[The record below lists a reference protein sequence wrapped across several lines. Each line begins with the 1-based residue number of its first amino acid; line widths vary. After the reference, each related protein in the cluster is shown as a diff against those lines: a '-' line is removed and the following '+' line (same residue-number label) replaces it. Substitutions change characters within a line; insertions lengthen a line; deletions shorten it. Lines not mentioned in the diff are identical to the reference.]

1 MEKYYNLTTS
11 ETLLKLNSSRAGL
24 SESEVSQRLNRGQE
38 NDLGQEKH
46 TSIFLKFIEQFKDLM
61 ILILLSASAVSIVIG
76 AVQGSFGEI
85 FDGAII
91 LAIVIMN
98 AVFGVVQEY
107 KAEKSLDALKKMT
120 EPEAV
125 VLRGGEQVKINV
137 RNIVVGDIVILE
149 SGSIVPADVRILES
163 ASMQVDESSLTGES
177 FAVKKIADEC
187 YPVNTPLADRHNMA
201 YKGCTVTAGRGSG
214 VVVAIGKETEI
225 GKIAQAI
232 KNVEKEM
239 TPLQKGIKDV
249 GKVLTYLVLAMAA
262 VTFFL
267 EVVARPGNILE
278 AFLTAVA
285 ISVAA
290 IPESMPAVITIIMS
304 MGVARLA
311 KQKAIVKRMHSV
323 ETLGCC
329 EVICSDKTGTIT
341 QNKMTIVSSF
351 VDGQIIKGKI
361 EKTKCEIFLNA
372 MLLCNDTK
380 KSKGRYVGDPTEVA
394 LSEFGEKCGIDKV
407 KLENLYQ
414 RVDEIPFDS
423 KRKLMSTVNMVDG
436 QKVIFT
442 KGATDFLLK
451 KCNKILINGQV
462 CTINNQH
469 KKEIMHANSVMAE
482 DALRVLAIAYK
493 PMGNSEKKEEE
504 NLIFIGL
511 VGMIDPPRKGVDK
524 AVEKCK
530 KAGMRPIMITGD
542 HKDTAFAI
550 AREIGI
556 VSKKSQVLTGS
567 ELDELSDEELL
578 KKIKDINVFARVS
591 PDNKVRIV
599 EILKK
604 QGRVVAMTGDG
615 VNDAPSLKKASIGI
629 GMGIQGTDVTK
640 EVADI
645 IVTDDNFSTI
655 IVAVEEGR
663 KIYQNIQKTVK
674 FLFSANMGEM
684 LSLFLATVF
693 FPHYVFLFPVQI
705 LFVNL
710 ITDSLPAIALGV
722 EKPERDLMEARPRD
736 SKKSLFSDGTG
747 GAIVVLGLIQ
757 TLLVVGAYAFGL
769 KLYNQ
774 YVASTMAFYTLN
786 IVQMF
791 YLASMRTNGNM
802 FKSNPFKNKF
812 FTISILF
819 CFGLLAI
826 LALTPLNSMLKLVH
840 LNWVQWSIIIGFS
853 IIMMLA
859 SELYKWVYK
868 LISKKKTT

>member
-1 MEKYYNLTTS
+1 
-11 ETLLKLNSSRAGL
+11 
-24 SESEVSQRLNRGQE
+24 
-38 NDLGQEKH
+38 
-46 TSIFLKFIEQFKDLM
+46 
-61 ILILLSASAVSIVIG
+61 
-76 AVQGSFGEI
+76 
-85 FDGAII
+85 
-91 LAIVIMN
+91 
-98 AVFGVVQEY
+98 
-107 KAEKSLDALKKMT
+107 
-120 EPEAV
+120 
-125 VLRGGEQVKINV
+125 
-137 RNIVVGDIVILE
+137 
-149 SGSIVPADVRILES
+149 
-163 ASMQVDESSLTGES
+163 
-177 FAVKKIADEC
+177 
-187 YPVNTPLADRHNMA
+187 
-201 YKGCTVTAGRGSG
+201 
-214 VVVAIGKETEI
+214 
-225 GKIAQAI
+225 
-232 KNVEKEM
+232 
-239 TPLQKGIKDV
+239 
-249 GKVLTYLVLAMAA
+249 
-262 VTFFL
+262 
-267 EVVARPGNILE
+267 
-278 AFLTAVA
+278 
-285 ISVAA
+285 
-290 IPESMPAVITIIMS
+290 
-304 MGVARLA
+304 
-311 KQKAIVKRMHSV
+311 
-323 ETLGCC
+323 
-329 EVICSDKTGTIT
+329 
-341 QNKMTIVSSF
+341 
-351 VDGQIIKGKI
+351 
-361 EKTKCEIFLNA
+361 
-372 MLLCNDTK
+372 
-380 KSKGRYVGDPTEVA
+380 
-394 LSEFGEKCGIDKV
+394 
-407 KLENLYQ
+407 
-414 RVDEIPFDS
+414 
-423 KRKLMSTVNMVDG
+423 
-436 QKVIFT
+436 
-442 KGATDFLLK
+442 
-451 KCNKILINGQV
+451 
-462 CTINNQH
+462 
-469 KKEIMHANSVMAE
+469 
-482 DALRVLAIAYK
+482 
-493 PMGNSEKKEEE
+493 
-504 NLIFIGL
+504 
-511 VGMIDPPRKGVDK
+511 
-524 AVEKCK
+524 
-530 KAGMRPIMITGD
+530 MITGD

-802 FKSNPFKNKF
+802 FKTNPFKNKF

>member
-1 MEKYYNLTTS
+1 MEKYYNLTAS
-11 ETLLKLNSSRAGL
+11 QTLLKLNSSKEGL
-24 SESEVSQRLNRGQE
+24 TNSEASLRLNKGQD

-46 TSIFLKFIEQFKDLM
+46 TSIFYKFIEQFKDLM
-61 ILILLSASAVSIVIG
+61 ILILLAASAISIIIG
-76 AVQGSFGEI
+76 AVQKSFGEI

-98 AVFGVVQEY
+98 AIFGVIQEY

-125 VLRGGEQVKINV
+125 VLRGGEQIKINV
-137 RNIVVGDIVILE
+137 KNIVVGDIVVLE
-149 SGSIVPADVRILES
+149 SGSIVPADVRIIES

-177 FAVKKIADEC
+177 HAVRKVADEC
-187 YPVNTPLADRHNMA
+187 YLENTPLADRHNMA
-201 YKGCTVTAGRGSG
+201 YKGCTVTAGRGIG
-214 VVVAIGKETEI
+214 VVVAIGKDTEI

-232 KNVEKEM
+232 KSVEKEM

-329 EVICSDKTGTIT
+329 DVICSDKTGTIT
-341 QNKMTIVSSF
+341 QNKMTITTSF
-351 VDGQIIKGKI
+351 INGKLMKGKVDYKNN
-361 EKTKCEIFLNA
+361 EMFFNA
-372 MLLCNDTK
+372 LLLCNDVK
-380 KSKGRYVGDPTEVA
+380 KSKSKFVGDPTEVA
-394 LSEFGEKCGIDKV
+394 LAEFGERCGLDKSR
-407 KLENLYQ
+407 LEKECKRL
-414 RVDEIPFDS
+414 DEIPFDS
-423 KRKLMSTVNMVDG
+423 RRKVMSTLNVVNDKKIM
-436 QKVIFT
+436 FA
-442 KGATDFLLK
+442 KGATDFLLR
-451 KCNKILINGQV
+451 KCDKILINGQI
-462 CTINNQH
+462 CPFNSER
-469 KKEIMHANSVMAE
+469 KKEVLHANSAMAE
-482 DALRVLAIAYK
+482 EALRVLAVAYK
-493 PMGNSEKKEEE
+493 PLENSSKMEE
-504 NLIFIGL
+504 NGLIFIGL

-550 AREIGI
+550 AKEIGI
-556 VSKKSQVLTGS
+556 VSNKKQVMTGS

-629 GMGIQGTDVTK
+629 GMGLQGTDVTK

-655 IVAVEEGR
+655 VVAVEEGR

-693 FPHYVFLFPVQI
+693 FPRFVFLFPVQI

-722 EKPERDLMEARPRD
+722 EKPEQNLMDIKPRD
-736 SKKSLFSDGTG
+736 SKKSLFSDGVG
-747 GAIVVLGLIQ
+747 WSIAVLGLIQ
-757 TLLVVGAYAFGL
+757 TILVVGAYAFGL

-826 LALTPLNSMLKLVH
+826 LALTPLNKMLRLVH
-840 LNWVQWSIIIGFS
+840 LNWIQWGIIIGFS

-859 SELYKWVYK
+859 SEAYKWIYK
-868 LISKKKTT
+868 LINKKKTT